1 MHWLDWTILALLSVA
16 VVMGAWSGLV
26 KQVFRMVGFA
36 LAGYAS
42 VALNGWASE
51 QLLNSWLEDT
61 DPRIATPV
69 AYGVVFAVVYFAVF
83 VVSRLVE
90 RGAKAA
96 KLQFYNRLFGATL
109 AAGKMTM
116 LLGVVC
122 FGLERLPFPQTR
134 EAVEE
139 SVMAPV
145 LARGTQEGVKALPPK
160 YQTPV
165 AEGWE
170 RVYEKLPA
178 K

>member
-1 MHWLDWTILALLSVA
+1 MHWLDWTILAFLSVA

-51 QLLNSWLEDT
+51 RLLSSWLEDT
-61 DPRIATPV
+61 DPRIVSPV
-69 AYGVVFAVVYFAVF
+69 AYGLVFAIVYFAVF

-109 AAGKMTM
+109 AVGKMTM
-116 LLGVVC
+116 LLGAVC
-122 FGLERLPFPQTR
+122 FGLQHLPFPQTR
-134 EAVEE
+134 EVVGE

-145 LARGTQEGVKALPPK
+145 LARGTEEGVKVLPVQYK
-160 YQTPV
+160 TPV
-165 AEGWE
+165 ADGWE
-170 RVYEKLPA
+170 QMYDKLPA
-178 K
+178 Q